1 MATSTRIR
9 GNVNPIFTLKIGAA
23 VAASY
28 SDDLKAIG
36 LTTDDKDDSDLTFAE
51 AAAGLSK
58 EFTLALT
65 LLVSWD
71 TGSLYSYLWDNA
83 GATVAVV
90 WGPYGNAVPTVTK
103 PHFTFTATIDGKPAM
118 ELEAKGPSDKS
129 GADVDVELQVVGDVT
144 KVTAAA

>member
-9 GNVNPIFTLKIGAA
+9 GNLNPIFTLKAGAA
-23 VAASY
+23 AVASY

-65 LLVSWD
+65 CLVSFD
-71 TGSLYSYLWDNA
+71 AGSLFAYLWDNA

-103 PHFTFTATIDGKPAM
+103 PHFTFNAVIDGKPSI

-129 GADVDVELQVVGDVT
+129 GADVDVELQVIGDVT
-144 KVTAAA
+144 KLTAAA